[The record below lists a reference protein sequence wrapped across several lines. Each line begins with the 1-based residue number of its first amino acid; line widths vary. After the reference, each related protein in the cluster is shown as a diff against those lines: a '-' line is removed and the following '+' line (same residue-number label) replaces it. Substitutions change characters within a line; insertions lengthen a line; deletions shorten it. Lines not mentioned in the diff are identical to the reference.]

1 MNKPSAPLRDRHH
14 PLVLVGA
21 ASLHCAMPKLNLHA
35 GLGARNYL
43 LLQADVPIYIIEY
56 LLGLLVFLSFPVHS
70 PVLCPEAE
78 EEQTALCTLSTPE
91 LHWGLLLSLLQ
102 VSALC
107 REGSQPLWVVGR
119 TAGSRLPW
127 LGAEASS
134 KPSFGKCAVV
144 IVLNCWLQTSSLLS
158 KDTFYKFANLHV
170 AKIPLWF
177 I

>member
-1 MNKPSAPLRDRHH
+1 MNKPSAPLRDGHH

-21 ASLHCAMPKLNLHA
+21 ASLHCAMPKLNCHA
-35 GLGARNYL
+35 GLGPRNYL
-43 LLQADVPIYIIEY
+43 VLQADDPIYITEY
-56 LLGLLVFLSFPVHS
+56 LLGLLIFLSFPVHS

-78 EEQTALCTLSTPE
+78 EGQPALCTPGTPE
-91 LHWGLLLSLLQ
+91 LHRGLLLSLLQ

-107 REGSQPLWVVGR
+107 MEGLQPLWAAGR

-134 KPSFGKCAVV
+134 KPSLGKCAGV
-144 IVLNCWLQTSSLLS
+144 IVLNCWLQTSSLFS